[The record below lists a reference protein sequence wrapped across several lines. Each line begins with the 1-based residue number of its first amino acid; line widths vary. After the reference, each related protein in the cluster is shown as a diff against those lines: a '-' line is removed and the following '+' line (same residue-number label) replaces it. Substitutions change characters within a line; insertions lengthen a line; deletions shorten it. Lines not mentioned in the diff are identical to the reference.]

1 MNWFYDGSES
11 VATHEFEVIYER
23 YFVIV
28 HSIAERYHPQDA
40 DDITAD
46 IFHKKILKAVEKG
59 YFKKDENHIGLVI
72 TIAKRYCISI
82 YNRNKATKL
91 VSLEEE
97 ESNNSSGINLFENP
111 SLRIDLM
118 LDVKFALSQLSNK
131 QHEVMKLTIEGY
143 KDSEIAEVMQSS
155 VGAVRMLR
163 KRARTELKKF
173 L

>member
-1 MNWFYDGSES
+1 MNWFYDESES

-23 YFVIV
+23 YFAII
-28 HSIAERYHPQDA
+28 HSIAKHYHPRDA

-46 IFHKKILKAVEKG
+46 IFLKKILKAVEKG
-59 YFKKDENHIGLVI
+59 YFKKDENHVGLVV
-72 TIAKRYCISI
+72 TISKRYCISI
-82 YNRNKATKL
+82 YNRNKSIKS
-91 VSLEEE
+91 VSLE

-118 LDVKFALSQLSNK
+118 LDLKFALSQLSDK

-143 KDSEIAEVMQSS
+143 KDSEIAEVMRSS
-155 VGAVRMLR
+155 VGAVKMLR